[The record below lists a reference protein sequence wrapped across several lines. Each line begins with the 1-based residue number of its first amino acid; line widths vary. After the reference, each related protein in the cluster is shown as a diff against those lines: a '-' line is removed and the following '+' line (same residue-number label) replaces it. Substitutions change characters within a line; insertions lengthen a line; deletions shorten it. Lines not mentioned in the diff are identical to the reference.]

1 MSPRERMDIAA
12 EAPGHETKKAVEQ
25 VPDGLIC
32 HGGDKGVR
40 TPDLVTASHALSQLS
55 YIPNGGRCWI
65 RTSDPF
71 RVKEVLYP

>member
-1 MSPRERMDIAA
+1 MSPYEKGGDRSRR
-12 EAPGHETKKAVEQ
+12 PH
-25 VPDGLIC
+25 LR
-32 HGGDKGVR
+32 GGDKGVR

-55 YIPNGGRCWI
+55 YIPAGGRCWI